1 MEELYRFYNSNEF
14 EPLRNYA
21 QKLTEEANNQERK
34 NLINSATLNG
44 KITLFT
50 RVFDR
55 GTDFIVHDE
64 NISKN
69 GGVHVIQ
76 TFLSEE
82 YSEEIQCKGR
92 TARQGEPGTYQLI
105 VSIKSLE
112 KFLIEPHQIQNMQ
125 QSERYAFI
133 DRKRR
138 EYFEIQYNESIQF
151 VDSIKDKHK
160 LSIQF
165 LENIFSI
172 KTDANRDIKK
182 FLLTENQSVIEH
194 LNIKTLILLDA
205 TCSMDHLIDK
215 TKKTIEKMF
224 ERIAH
229 VLDENN
235 IKDKSFQIKIA
246 VYRNYNSPED
256 KIYQGSTWESKPQ
269 NLVQF
274 LKMIDVEG
282 GLINEAI
289 EIGLF
294 HANRETDLSQVILI
308 GDAAPNTIEEVK
320 SKRNNGTYADV
331 WKNSIVY
338 QEPTFYMDELQILK
352 SKNIIVHAF
361 YVDKRAQTSFEGI
374 ANETNG
380 TSKYLNIK
388 SNRGSDDL
396 MNLVNVEILKNIKKF
411 LIESYFEDFP
421 PPCIKYA
428 YFKEK

>member
-1 MEELYRFYNSNEF
+1 
-14 EPLRNYA
+14 
-21 QKLTEEANNQERK
+21 
-34 NLINSATLNG
+34 
-44 KITLFT
+44 LFT
-50 RVFDR
+50 RVFGR

-82 YSEEIQCKGR
+82 YSEEIQYKGR

-112 KFLIEPHQIQNMQ
+112 NFVIEPHQIQNMQ

-133 DRKRR
+133 ERKRR
-138 EYFEIQYNESIQF
+138 EYFEIQYNESIKF
-151 VDSIKDKHK
+151 VDSIKDKHSI
-160 LSIQF
+160 SIQF
-165 LENIFSI
+165 LDNIFST
-172 KTDANRDIKK
+172 KNDANKDIKQ
-182 FLLTENQSVIEH
+182 FLLTENQSVGEH
-194 LNIKTLILLDA
+194 PNMKTLILLDA
-205 TCSMDHLIDK
+205 TYSMDHLINK

-224 ERIAH
+224 ERITH
-229 VLDENN
+229 VLEENN
-235 IKDKSFQIKIA
+235 IRDKSFQIKIA
-246 VYRNYNSPED
+246 IYRNYNSPED

-428 YFKEK
+428 YFKEKSVF